1 MRRGGVPRRA
11 AAGTNGAGQR
21 PGLVLAACSE
31 AAGMAERAIW
41 EIATRL
47 DGGRFTVQVW
57 LSTAP
62 ALDELAAAL
71 AARGLEIERMPE
83 VDSPWDWRRRLE
95 LWRRFHRTRP
105 TLLHFH
111 CGSPAAEH
119 FGTLLGEAAGAAHVV
134 ITEHAVLESAPAPI
148 GARPLERA
156 DAITVPHAGAAE
168 RLMCGALRCRTHLVP
183 HGVDIPD
190 PEDEWPAARAERER
204 LGAGPARPLWL
215 CPARLEP
222 ARGQAIL
229 LESLA
234 ELGRRGLPF
243 QAAFVGEGS
252 QREELE
258 RLALEAGLSDA
269 VRFLG
274 EVDDLGPLLLAADAV
289 ALPLLD
295 ERVPASLLEAL
306 GRARPVVASR
316 TRGICQVVEDGIHGR
331 LVPPG
336 DPGALAAALE
346 SFHRAPDAAR
356 RLGENG
362 ELLVREEFTWA
373 RVVAAYESVYD
384 DVLGLA
390 TFTPLVAGRG

>member
-1 MRRGGVPRRA
+1 
-11 AAGTNGAGQR
+11 
-21 PGLVLAACSE
+21 
-31 AAGMAERAIW
+31 MAERTVW
-41 EIATRL
+41 ETATRL
-47 DGGRFTVQVW
+47 DGSRFAVQVW

-71 AARGLEIERMPE
+71 AGRGLEIERMPE
-83 VDSPWDWRRRLE
+83 VDSPWDWRGRLE
-95 LWRRFHRTRP
+95 LWRRFHRRRP
-105 TLLHFH
+105 MLLHFH

-134 ITEHAVLESAPAPI
+134 ITEHWARDAVPAAV
-148 GARPLERA
+148 GARSLERA

-168 RLMCGALRCRTHLVP
+168 RWMGECGALRCRMHLVP

-190 PEDEWPAARAERER
+190 PEDEWPAARAERKR

-234 ELGRRGLPF
+234 ELAHRGLPF
-243 QAAFVGEGS
+243 TAAFVGEGS
-252 QREELE
+252 QREALE
-258 RLALEAGLSDA
+258 RQALEAGLSDA

-274 EVDDLGPLLLAADAV
+274 QVDDLGPLLLAADAV

-295 ERVPASLLEAL
+295 ERAPATLLEAL
-306 GRARPVVASR
+306 GRARPLVASR
-316 TRGICQVVEDGIHGR
+316 TRGICQIVEDGINGR

-346 SFHRAPDAAR
+346 SFHRAPDAAC

-384 DVLGLA
+384 EVLGLA
-390 TFTPLVAGRG
+390 TFTPLRAGRG

>member
-1 MRRGGVPRRA
+1 MRRAGALRKA
-11 AAGTNGAGQR
+11 AAGTNGAGQGL
-21 PGLVLAACSE
+21 GLVLAACSE
-31 AAGMAERAIW
+31 AAGMAERTVW
-41 EIATRL
+41 ETATRL
-47 DGGRFTVQVW
+47 DGSRFAVQVW

-71 AARGLEIERMPE
+71 AGRGLEIERMPE
-83 VDSPWDWRRRLE
+83 VDSPWE
-95 LWRRFHRTRP
+95 
-105 TLLHFH
+105 
-111 CGSPAAEH
+111 
-119 FGTLLGEAAGAAHVV
+119 
-134 ITEHAVLESAPAPI
+134 
-148 GARPLERA
+148 
-156 DAITVPHAGAAE
+156 
-168 RLMCGALRCRTHLVP
+168 CGALRCRMHLVP

-190 PEDEWPAARAERER
+190 PEDEWPAARAERKR

-234 ELGRRGLPF
+234 ELSHRGLPF
-243 QAAFVGEGS
+243 TAAFVGEGS
-252 QREELE
+252 QREALE
-258 RLALEAGLSDA
+258 RQALEAGLSDA
-269 VRFLG
+269 VRVLG
-274 EVDDLGPLLLAADAV
+274 QVDDLGPLLLAADAV

-295 ERVPASLLEAL
+295 ERAPATLLEAL
-306 GRARPVVASR
+306 GRARPLVASR
-316 TRGICQVVEDGIHGR
+316 TRGICQIVEDGINGR

-346 SFHRAPDAAR
+346 SFHRAPDAAC

-384 DVLGLA
+384 EVLGLA
-390 TFTPLVAGRG
+390 TFTPLRAGRG